1 MILNNHYWL
10 CWIDIEAFIDPGMH
24 EARKH
29 RTEAAHWLTITI
41 LNSDFKKGLLAVLKH
56 SLILERMNG
65 KHRTEAAHW
74 LTIKG
79 SILKPVG

>member
-10 CWIDIEAFIDPGMH
+10 CWIDIEAFIDPGTH

-29 RTEAAHWLTITI
+29 RTEAAHWLTIRI
-41 LNSDFKKGLLAVLKH
+41 QNSDFKKGLLAVLKH
-56 SLILERMNG
+56 SLILECMNG

-74 LTIKG
+74 LTILN
-79 SILKPVG
+79 SDFE

>member
-56 SLILERMNG
+56 SLILECMNG
-65 KHRTEAAHW
+65 KHRTEAAH
-74 LTIKG
+74 
-79 SILKPVG
+79 